1 MREQVEAI
9 VKDSGVF
16 VGGVVRDLN
25 GEGRFDMRGMETPF
39 CKLMALLSPPLRNF
53 QRGLRRRR
61 EHATV
66 HRNLPDNRILIAWVY
81 TTLIV
86 VQQDLRNGDGVPFSL
101 PGCPCDYSE
110 EEVLVACLAG
120 DVGGRDVR
128 IGVGQA
134 QLIPSAELP
143 HLIARSDATCALVVL
158 ASDDQAVRQRKPLKQ
173 TREHVRQVSV
183 FTDEFATAV
192 DWRRLSSSSD
202 WKLRARD
209 KAAGAKDPGL
219 GHQLAKPE
227 ESTAAKESELPPA
240 KDKGFGEQLVGPEAS
255 TAAKE
260 SEPPSVT
267 DDPTST
273 KRRRIVGKTAPQ
285 VAEAPKTH
293 PHTTQVADA
302 PRSTHAPER
311 PLPRSL
317 GPSCRPVVHRA
328 WLGTESIDELTT
340 MSWASFAPE
349 HEQVVWCDVEPVGCA
364 AIANLQTRPAN
375 LILEHAARV
384 TCVERNEQLLMLLA
398 LDAYG
403 GWACCNNVH
412 FLGRALPDLS
422 DATLVVSTSEDSSR
436 RRFIDTHVVGG
447 AAGLPLWAKALR
459 RVRSGADLADVIS
472 TEVLLVSE
480 QPRLMRAKQSH
491 LMEMVRCCPLASWL
505 LVAEPRL
512 DQIKVEI
519 ADKSSAMVMY
529 KSSWPE
535 QVYSMA
541 LECAREI
548 RASSRAQPEN
558 VALCARIHRQSSVR
572 VILVRSQE
580 SMMHIVGS
588 SGVSMQIV
596 GLALQALDCLPER
609 ACRLIFDHAGG
620 VGDPRAACA
629 LICYCLPQTA
639 AASRGDRNMARMQS
653 RIVRMFLPHLDD
665 QLCFNDVLCKLISI
679 M

>member
-1 MREQVEAI
+1 MAVDLNDLQKRCMREQFDAL

-25 GEGRFDMRGMETPF
+25 GEGRFDMRGMETP
-39 CKLMALLSPPLRNF
+39 CCRLIALLSPAMRQLP
-53 QRGLRRRR
+53 RGLRRRR
-61 EHATV
+61 QHSTV

-86 VQQDLRNGDGVPFSL
+86 VQQDLRKGDGVPLSL
-101 PGCPCDYSE
+101 QGCRCDYSD
-110 EEVLVACLAG
+110 EEVVIACLAG

-128 IGVGQA
+128 IGGGQV

-158 ASDDQAVRQRKPLKQ
+158 ASDDQAVRQRKPLIK
-173 TREHVRQVSV
+173 TRDDGRHMIALTE
-183 FTDEFATAV
+183 EMATAV
-192 DWRRLSSSSD
+192 DWRRLSSSAE
-202 WKLRARD
+202 WKVRARD
-209 KAAGAKDPGL
+209 KAIDAED
-219 GHQLAKPE
+219 
-227 ESTAAKESELPPA
+227 KESELHSLTVCP
-240 KDKGFGEQLVGPEAS
+240 K
-255 TAAKE
+255 
-260 SEPPSVT
+260 
-267 DDPTST
+267 ST
-273 KRRRIVGKTAPQ
+273 KRRRKRGKTAQQ
-285 VAEAPKTH
+285 VAGAPQT
-293 PHTTQVADA
+293 PAPSTQTQVADA
-302 PRSTHAPER
+302 PRSPHAPER
-311 PLPRSL
+311 PLLRSK

-328 WLGTESIDELTT
+328 WLGKNCIDILTT

-364 AIANLQTRPAN
+364 AIANLQTRPAS

-384 TCVERNEQLLMLLA
+384 AFVERNEQLLMLLA

-403 GWACCNNVH
+403 GWACCNNVL

-422 DATLVVSTSEDSSR
+422 DATLVVATSEDSSR
-436 RRFIDTHVVGG
+436 AQAIDTHVVGG
-447 AAGLPLWAKALR
+447 TAGLPLWAKALPS
-459 RVRSGADLADVIS
+459 VRSGAALADVIS
-472 TEVLLVSE
+472 TEVRLASQ
-480 QPRLMRAKQSH
+480 QPRLMEAEQPH
-491 LMEMVRCCPLASWL
+491 LMEAVRCCPLASWL
-505 LVAEPRL
+505 RVAEPRL
-512 DQIKVEI
+512 DRINVEI

-529 KSSWPE
+529 KSSWPD

-580 SMMHIVGS
+580 SIMHIMGS
-588 SGVSMQIV
+588 SPESMQIV

-620 VGDPRAACA
+620 VGDSRAACA
-629 LICYCLPQTA
+629 LIRYCLQQTA
-639 AASRGDRNMARMQS
+639 AASRRDRDMARIQS
-653 RIVRMFLPHLDD
+653 RIVRWFLPDLDD
-665 QLCFNDVLCKLISI
+665 QRRFHEFFCKLISC